1 MLRIVSERLPFKAEP
16 VSHEVLERKLA
27 KEKWQEENNQ
37 NKYTMKY
44 IIQNNMGGCHRM
56 LSPFDHRWYG
66 KYL

>member
-1 MLRIVSERLPFKAEP
+1 MLRIVAERLPFKAEA
-16 VSHEVLERKLA
+16 VSEEIMDKKA
-27 KEKWQEENNQ
+27 AQEKWEEENNQ

-44 IIQNNMGGCHRM
+44 IIQNNMGGCHKI